1 MAYHLKFALF
11 HLLSLLA
18 ILGFVVGGPWLWSG
32 FFVAFAVVIPGDL
45 LCGEDL
51 SVPKQPRTGLLN
63 LQLYLALPLLL
74 CLVFPL
80 MWMASSG
87 DPLGFGAAL
96 GSLTGYDMF
105 TARAATT
112 GLHYLGGFFSANL
125 FIAIIGTLVAHELV
139 HRTWN
144 PSEVFLGRVLLAFS
158 FDSAFSI
165 EHVYGHHEY
174 IGSKRDPATAP
185 RGRNVYQHIFLS
197 TWQGN
202 VSAWRLEHQR
212 LGRKQLATWSYHN
225 RVIRGWLMSLLVLAL
240 IWFVF
245 GWQACAYFVLCGL
258 GAKSLLEVINF
269 IEHYGLIRVASQ
281 ACKPH
286 HSWNSNRVISSWSL
300 FNLTRH
306 SDHHEHGEKP
316 YWALRSYPDA
326 PMMIS
331 GYLATLAVTFIPPL
345 WNHLMA
351 PKLLDWDL
359 NHATPEERV
368 LAQKANRE
376 SGIAVFTG
384 LNRKTEVTA

>member
-11 HLLSLLA
+11 HLLALLA
-18 ILGFVVGGPWLWSG
+18 VLGFVLGGHWLWLG
-32 FFVAFAVVIPGDL
+32 AFVAFAVVIPGDL
-45 LCGEDL
+45 LLGEDL
-51 SVPKQPRTGLLN
+51 SVPENPRTGLLN

-80 MWMASSG
+80 MWMASSE
-87 DPLGFGAAL
+87 DPLGFGAAIGAL
-96 GSLTGYDMF
+96 GYDLF
-105 TARAATT
+105 AARAATT
-112 GLHYLGGFFSANL
+112 GLDYLGGFFSASL

-144 PSEVFLGRVLLAFS
+144 PGEVFLGRVLLAFS

-185 RGRNVYQHIFLS
+185 RGRNVYQHILLS
-197 TWQGN
+197 TWRGN
-202 VSAWRLEHQR
+202 ISAWFLEKQR
-212 LGRKQLATWSYHN
+212 LDRKGLATLSAHN
-225 RVIRGWLMSLLVLAL
+225 RVIRGWLMSLFLLAL
-240 IWFVF
+240 IGSVF
-245 GWQACAYFVLCGL
+245 GLRAAAYYVLCGL
-258 GAKSLLEVINF
+258 GAKALLEVINF
-269 IEHYGLIRVASQ
+269 IEHYGLIRADGKP
-281 ACKPH
+281 CKPH

-316 YWALRSYPDA
+316 YWALQSYPDA
-326 PMMIS
+326 PMMFS

-359 NHATPEERV
+359 NFATPEEKA
-368 LAQKANRE
+368 LARQANQE
-376 SGIAVFTG
+376 SGLAVFTG
-384 LNRKTEVTA
+384 LNRKSEITA